1 MNHRAFTL
9 VEVLFAVVL
18 LSLVVTVCVPYMRA
32 LSQDTDSADLSAFA
46 AAVDEELYK
55 LQLSQSDAPTLDQIR
70 EAVFSI
76 GGRCEPA
83 NEVDPKI
90 KGRWITITD
99 GTHTILRWAYVPD
112 EELENN
118 ESQAVTP

>member
-1 MNHRAFTL
+1 MNPRAFTL

-18 LSLVVTVCVPYMRA
+18 LSLVVTVCMPYMRA
-32 LSQDTDSADLSAFA
+32 MPQDTSSADLSTFA

-55 LQLSQSDAPTLDQIR
+55 LQLSQSDAPTLDQIS

-83 NEVDPKI
+83 SEVDPKI
-90 KGRWITITD
+90 KGRWISITD

-112 EELENN
+112 DEF
-118 ESQAVTP
+118 QAVMP